1 MSAATQQPKAPVGP
15 EAARRTGSLVRSE
28 LLRFATRRFIQ
39 VLLGLAV
46 LGWLGAIGIGL
57 LSFDQPTP
65 ADYAVAEA
73 EYERVIADEEEW
85 REECAE
91 QAEAAGQPTDAF
103 CGPPLTV
110 ENFLQV
116 EPFDLG
122 ATAEVGAMGFA
133 AAAAVLAF
141 LVGATWIGAEW
152 SNRSIVALLFW
163 VPNRLKVMGA
173 KLGVLTVAAAVI
185 GVAAQAAWLAMAG
198 ILDAA
203 AGSGAELPDGFWSE
217 LLAAQ
222 GRAVLL
228 TVLIALIGFGLANL
242 TRNTGAALGV
252 GFVYFAVLENALRI
266 WDPMVE
272 RWLLTRNAVSLV
284 LPGGSEVYDYDDID
298 ATGNPATYLIS
309 NLHGGLV
316 VAAFAAVIVGIGAWL
331 FARRDLH

>member
-1 MSAATQQPKAPVGP
+1 
-15 EAARRTGSLVRSE
+15 VRSE

-57 LSFDQPTP
+57 LSYDQPTP
-65 ADYAVAEA
+65 EDFAVAQA
-73 EYERVIADEEEW
+73 EYERVLADEEEW
-85 REECAE
+85 RAECAE
-91 QAEAAGQPTDAF
+91 QAEAAGQPADAF

-110 ENFLQV
+110 EDFLQV
-116 EPFDLG
+116 EPFDLASNG
-122 ATAEVGAMGFA
+122 NVGAMASA
-133 AAAAVLAF
+133 AAASVLAF

-152 SNRSIVALLFW
+152 STRSIVALLFW
-163 VPNRLKVMGA
+163 VPNRLTVMAA
-173 KLGVLTVAAAVI
+173 KLAVLAVAAAVI
-185 GVAAQAAWLAMAG
+185 GVAAQAAWLGMAW

-203 AGSGAELPDGFWSE
+203 AGSGAQLPDGFWGE
-217 LLAAQ
+217 LLAEQ

-284 LPGGSEVYDYDDID
+284 LPGGTEVYDYS
-298 ATGNPATYLIS
+298 ATTTNGEPPGFLVT

-316 VAAFAAVIVGIGAWL
+316 VAAFAAVIVGVGVWL